1 MKLHIH
7 LGHCT
12 STVLA
17 KAKFSKTLR
26 AIKMEL
32 KQETFGVQLCTVLKL
47 GTLQK
52 LETDQK

>member
-1 MKLHIH
+1 M
-7 LGHCT
+7 
-12 STVLA
+12 VLA

-52 LETDQK
+52 PETDQK